1 MPIQFP
7 WTTLVAVAALVV
19 YVWLSMWVG
28 KVRGKYGVAAPAEDG
43 PPEFRRIF
51 RAHMNT
57 LEQIV
62 LFLPA
67 LALFAIAWGDQLA
80 AIIGAFWPLGRIA
93 YALGYAKAPEKRGP
107 GFGLSFL
114 SASIL
119 LLGALAGAVMTLA
132 EKAPS

>member
-19 YVWLSMWVG
+19 YIWLSMWVG
-28 KVRGKYGVAAPAEDG
+28 KVRGKYGVTAPSVDG
-43 PPEFRRIF
+43 PPEFQRIF

-57 LEQIV
+57 LEQVV

-67 LALFAIAWGDQLA
+67 LAMFAMAWGDVPAA
-80 AIIGAFWPLGRIA
+80 AIGVFWPVGRVL
-93 YALGYAKAPEKRGP
+93 YGLGYAKAAEKRGP

-119 LLGALAGAVMTLA
+119 LLGALASAIMTLA
-132 EKAPS
+132 NG

>member
-1 MPIQFP
+1 MQIQFP
-7 WTTLVAVAALVV
+7 LTTLVAVAALAV
-19 YVWLSMWVG
+19 YVWLAMWVG
-28 KVRGKYGVAAPAEDG
+28 KVRGKYGVVAPSEDG

-67 LALFAIAWGDQLA
+67 LAMFAMAWGDQIA
-80 AIIGAFWPLGRIA
+80 AVIGAFWPVGRVMYGLA
-93 YALGYAKAPEKRGP
+93 YAKAAEKRGP

-119 LLGALAGAVMTLA
+119 LLGALAGAIMTLV

>member
-7 WTTLVAVAALVV
+7 LTTLVAVAALAV
-19 YVWLSMWVG
+19 YVWLAMWVG
-28 KVRGKYGVAAPAEDG
+28 KMRGKYSVAAPSEDG
-43 PPEFRRIF
+43 PPEFRRVY
-51 RAHMNT
+51 RAHINT

-67 LALFAIAWGDQLA
+67 LTLFAIAWGDQLA
-80 AIIGAFWPLGRIA
+80 AVIGVFWPVGRVM
-93 YALGYAKAPEKRGP
+93 YGLGYAKAPEKRGP

-119 LLGALAGAVMTLA
+119 LLGALAGAVLSLA
-132 EKAPS
+132 

>member
-1 MPIQFP
+1 MQIQFP
-7 WTTLVAVAALVV
+7 WTTLVAVAALAV
-19 YVWLSMWVG
+19 YVWLAMWVG
-28 KVRGKYGVAAPAEDG
+28 KVRGKYGVVAPSEDG

-67 LALFAIAWGDQLA
+67 LAMFAMAWGDQLA
-80 AIIGAFWPLGRIA
+80 AAIGAFWPVGRVM
-93 YALGYAKAPEKRGP
+93 YALAYAKAAEKRGP

-114 SASIL
+114 SSSIL
-119 LLGALAGAVMTLA
+119 LLGALVGTIMTLV
-132 EKAPS
+132 ERAPS